1 MWEWMRGMD
10 EYYIK
15 CLVGVSLISLIIL
28 LIRFFLGKKL
38 SKRFIYAMWIAIPVF
53 LLLVPWVRIPMPQS
67 MVDLS
72 QETWEKLE
80 GEVYTIILPKDT
92 EIEGDTLAETV
103 QSGEEPGDGV
113 LGSDLGATES
123 NQAGTKVARHAV
135 ATTFAKILV
144 ACYGLVVFCILIGIV
159 STNVGFEHR
168 CRHNRIYLG
177 ETPKSKLPVYSL
189 EGITSPFL
197 LCATMY
203 VPAGMTEDELRYAML
218 HEEGHFKHGDFFWVI
233 TRYLILAI
241 FFYNPIVWLAF
252 KYSGYDCELACDES
266 VMKRIKVAE
275 HKAYGGCLLDVIK
288 KHRGLSQ
295 RVLLST
301 NMKAPKTL
309 IRARIE
315 NIVAGRKNNVLLAC
329 LATLLLVVV
338 TGCGFMEQRAD
349 VSDVLAGVDSEAGEK
364 ELLSDDVQEEMSGTN
379 PSEEKELSQG
389 DFPNGEGTKPQ
400 GSDDVVD
407 YGDTVYFCARIMKKE
422 TDGTGNFTTI
432 EDKHELCAKISL
444 DVISFEQTSSLA
456 MEMIS
461 YVAKEAVGKK
471 KGDTIQLIRELN
483 GAEYHYFYM
492 ITVINDAERPDFVFP
507 EGWGYQFPESVV
519 GQFYNSGKGEPD
531 FGFDGM
537 ELETGGFYVPYMRE
551 YYSVATASS
560 YLDPIGKN
568 GYHPANATD
577 MSRTWAWAEG
587 VEGTGIGETI
597 ELRQMY
603 MGPGADRL
611 TFTRFC
617 IVNGYAK
624 NKDIWEKNTR
634 VKELKVY
641 YGETY
646 VGTILLKDCMEP
658 QYIDV
663 SALNMSVGNGREAVF
678 RFEIADVYPGT
689 KYEDTCLTG
698 ILIDFSRE

>member
-28 LIRFFLGKKL
+28 LIRFFMGKKL
-38 SKRFIYAMWIAIPVF
+38 SKRFTYGMWIAIPVF
-53 LLLVPWVRIPMPQS
+53 MLLVPWVRIPMPQL
-67 MVDLS
+67 VADLG
-72 QETWEKLE
+72 QETWQKLE
-80 GEVYTIILPKDT
+80 GEVYTIMLPEDT
-92 EIEGDTLAETV
+92 GIEVDTLADVV
-103 QSGEEPGDGV
+103 QSGEDLPGGMA
-113 LGSDLGATES
+113 GSES
-123 NQAGTKVARHAV
+123 GNAMDNLAGGKNVGHIV
-135 ATTFAKILV
+135 ATTVAKILV
-144 ACYGLVVFCILIGIV
+144 ALYGLVVLGILAGIV

-168 CRHNRIYLG
+168 CRHNRVYLG
-177 ETPKSKLPVYSL
+177 ETPKSKLPVYCL
-189 EGITSPFL
+189 EGISSPFL

-203 VPAGMTEDELRYAML
+203 VPAGMTKDELRYAML

-233 TRYLILAI
+233 IRYFIVAV

-266 VMKRIKVAE
+266 VMKRIEVTE

-301 NMKAPKTL
+301 NMKAPKKL
-309 IRARIE
+309 MRARIE
-315 NIVAGRKNNVLLAC
+315 NIVAQRKNNVMLAC
-329 LATLLLVVV
+329 LASLLVVVV

-349 VSDVLAGVDSEAGEK
+349 GSDVLISVESDAEVKDH
-364 ELLSDDVQEEMSGTN
+364 LSDQIPEEVPGTK
-379 PSEEKELSQG
+379 PTEGEFRDEEK
-389 DFPNGEGTKPQ
+389 NGENGKPQ

-407 YGDTVYFCARIMKKE
+407 YGDTVYFCAQLMKKE
-422 TDGTGNFTTI
+422 TDGTENFSTI
-432 EDKHELCAKISL
+432 EDKHELCAKINQ
-444 DVISFEQTSSLA
+444 DVISFEKTSSLA

-471 KGDTIQLIRELN
+471 KGDTIQLIRELS

-492 ITVINDAERPDFVFP
+492 ITAINDERDPDYAFP
-507 EGWGYQFPESVV
+507 EDWGYKFPEPVV
-519 GQFYNSGKGEPD
+519 GQFYDAGKDKPD
-531 FGFDGM
+531 YGFDGR
-537 ELETGGFYVPYMRE
+537 ELENGLFFVPYMRE
-551 YYSVATASS
+551 YYTVATASS
-560 YLDPIGKN
+560 YLASAGVN
-568 GYHPANATD
+568 GYHPNNVNGHNK
-577 MSRTWAWAEG
+577 MCAWSEG
-587 VEGTGIGETI
+587 VEGFGIGETI

-603 MGPGADRL
+603 MGPGADCL

-646 VGTILLKDCMEP
+646 MGTILLKDCMEP

-663 SALNMSVGNGREAVF
+663 SALKMSVGNGREASF
-678 RFEIADVYPGT
+678 RFEIADVYPGS

-698 ILIDFSRE
+698 ILIEFSR